1 MASSSRAVAAMA
13 ARIPF
18 AAPASRTTAGTTR
31 ALSTISRT
39 ARTTQLRA
47 AARPSAALKLNQTGR
62 LAFRRAY
69 ADEAPKPKPGKL
81 RRTFRWVWRLTYL
94 SFAGLLGYTGYVI
107 YLDRHPAEQNERDPN
122 KKTLVVLG
130 ESTQE
135 PTCHGSELTS

>member
-1 MASSSRAVAAMA
+1 MMA
-13 ARIPF
+13 ARISS
-18 AAPASRTTAGTTR
+18 AAPASRATTTR

-39 ARTTQLRA
+39 TRTAPLRA
-47 AARPSAALKLNQTGR
+47 AARPSVSLKLNQTGR
-62 LAFRRAY
+62 IAFRRAY

-107 YLDRHPAEQNERDPN
+107 YLDRHPEEQFERDPN

-130 ESTQE
+130 EST
-135 PTCHGSELTS
+135 TNIKGC